1 MPIVN
6 GTFVPDTLGS
16 PKAAQQ
22 QVFGEYNKKDMADYT
37 QAAYNFLQKQ
47 QEQAFTL
54 DMWNLTNQYNSPA
67 AQMQRYQDAGLN
79 PNLIYSQQNTASQ
92 PGTPSAAQFRSS
104 GNYNKSQQLK
114 LEKFQTGMQAIG
126 QIMQTVDSARKM
138 YDYVNYGAETSRWN
152 MIGAQ
157 ESALG
162 QKLSNAWQD
171 YLLHGENMIY
181 GDASRLPSGPAATR
195 YTEQTGL
202 IHNQSLTA
210 QENYQRLLYLVQ
222 EIMPQNKEAQESLKK
237 LRDQQFEIMDG
248 KFGAISSLDFGLGE
262 TFNQWARMFMF
273 IALAQMF

>member
-1 MPIVN
+1 MSEEKQLNQV
-6 GTFVPDTLGS
+6 LG
-16 PKAAQQ
+16 
-22 QVFGEYNKKDMADYT
+22 FWDLMA
-37 QAAYNFLQKQ
+37 
-47 QEQAFTL
+47 
-54 DMWNLTNQYNSPA
+54 
-67 AQMQRYQDAGLN
+67 
-79 PNLIYSQQNTASQ
+79 
-92 PGTPSAAQFRSS
+92 
-104 GNYNKSQQLK
+104 
-114 LEKFQTGMQAIG
+114 QAIG

-171 YLLHGENMIY
+171 YLLHGDNMIY
-181 GDASRLPSGPAATR
+181 GDASRLPLGPAAKR
-195 YTEQTGL
+195 YNEQTGL

>member
-6 GTFVPDTLGS
+6 GTFVPQSLGT
-16 PKAAQQ
+16 PEAAQQ
-22 QVFGEYNKKDMADYT
+22 QVFGQYNKKDMADYS
-37 QAAYNFLQKQ
+37 QAAYNYLMKQ

-54 DMWNLTNQYNSPA
+54 DMWNLVNRYNDPA
-67 AQMQRYQDAGLN
+67 AQMTRYQDAGLN
-79 PNLIYSQQNTASQ
+79 PNLIYSQQNTTSQ

-104 GNYNKSQQLK
+104 GTYNKTQQRK
-114 LEKFQTGMQAIG
+114 AQQWQTGINAI
-126 QIMQTVDSARKM
+126 QEIMQTVDSARKM
-138 YDYVNYGAETSRWN
+138 YDYVNYGAEISRWN

-171 YLLHGENMIY
+171 YLLHGDNMIY
-181 GDASRLPSGPAATR
+181 GDASRLPLGPAAQR
-195 YTEQTGL
+195 YSEQTGL
-202 IHNQSLTA
+202 IRNQKLSA
-210 QENYQRLLYLVQ
+210 YENYQRLVFLVD

-262 TFNQWARMFMF
+262 TFNQWARMFLF